1 VIRGRDI
8 ETILFYT
15 TMEAARILRVSTQ
28 TIRNYIYSGKIKS
41 RPGFR
46 VQRGI
51 NPLRGEALVQLGRR
65 LKNEKGS
72 GETVSIDFV
81 GRLADLIYIEQNI
94 KSMLKKALALVL
106 DLTGFRIGYIHL
118 IDEKTQRLK
127 LYAHQG
133 LSKEYQDEIEDIHL
147 VESIPGKAA
156 KGKKPLIVK
165 NLTEIAD
172 LSGAITQ
179 KGKMMYHA
187 SFPLEFGN
195 QILGTLSLTT
205 DQRER
210 LTRDKVD
217 LLVALARQISVAVG
231 NRQLFDKICH
241 AKSEWENA
249 IDSLSDLII
258 ICDDEFQILKTNR
271 VLFDRYGFLLEN
283 VVGRDCDE
291 IFYNE
296 KTFPVSLYDYKR
308 MVRAGMSFADE
319 AESPKYDGIFA
330 ITISPLLNME
340 KQLIGSVHVI
350 KEVTETR
357 QLEREKK
364 DLWDR
369 MACITDGIVELDERG
384 SIRTWDRGAETL
396 LGYSEKEVKGKF
408 LDKTILSEELGQSYE
423 EFLTRVCTDGHGE
436 ELETEGL
443 TKDGR
448 AIPLSLTL
456 GAKHNHQGKIL
467 GITGFIRD
475 IRGRSAIF
483 SKISWKISWIGSIL
497 GLGIQKKVAG
507 WRTSRRLRTGDSK
520 EGGRVED
527 LKEIEE
533 AALKGV
539 AMVGK
544 LRKFSKEG
552 AEKEFGRVN
561 AQHLFRELIALT
573 REKWAE
579 DLESK
584 GIQVEVSE
592 DQRKLPAIHGDKG
605 ELREAF
611 LHIISNA
618 MESMGPGGTLTLK
631 SRTDRNWI
639 TVSITDTGIGM
650 RQEEKR
656 RAFDPFYSSRG
667 PEREGLGLTLSQ
679 WIVRRHRGE
688 TLIKSER
695 GRGTTVTIK
704 LPVSKE
710 EGFEGR

>member
-1 VIRGRDI
+1 
-8 ETILFYT
+8 
-15 TMEAARILRVSTQ
+15 
-28 TIRNYIYSGKIKS
+28 
-41 RPGFR
+41 
-46 VQRGI
+46 
-51 NPLRGEALVQLGRR
+51 
-65 LKNEKGS
+65 
-72 GETVSIDFV
+72 
-81 GRLADLIYIEQNI
+81 
-94 KSMLKKALALVL
+94 MLKKALVLVL
-106 DLTGFRIGYIHL
+106 DLAGFRIGYIHL
-118 IDEKTQRLK
+118 IEEKTQRLK
-127 LYAHQG
+127 LYAHHG

-187 SFPLEFGN
+187 SFPLEFGK

-231 NRQLFDKICH
+231 NRQLFDKICQ

-249 IDSLSDLII
+249 IDSLADLII

-319 AESPKYDGIFA
+319 VESPKYDGIFA

-408 LDKTILSEELGQSYE
+408 LDKTILSEESGQSYE
-423 EFLTRVCTDGHGE
+423 EFLARVCTDGHGGE
-436 ELETEGL
+436 FETEGL

-475 IRGRSAIF
+475 IRGRKENEQKEIQTAKDLAMEGVVRKVSNF
-483 SKISWKISWIGSIL
+483 FENIL
-497 GLGIQKKVAG
+497 EDILDRLDLGPE
-507 WRTSRRLRTGDSK
+507 DSK

-544 LRKFSKEG
+544 LRKFAKEG
-552 AEKEFGRVN
+552 AEKEFGRVH
-561 AQHLFRELIALT
+561 AQHLFSELIALT
-573 REKWAE
+573 KEKWAE

-584 GIQVEVSE
+584 GIQIEVSE

-704 LPVSKE
+704 LPVPKE

>member
-1 VIRGRDI
+1 
-8 ETILFYT
+8 
-15 TMEAARILRVSTQ
+15 M
-28 TIRNYIYSGKIKS
+28 
-41 RPGFR
+41 
-46 VQRGI
+46 
-51 NPLRGEALVQLGRR
+51 RGEALVQLGRR

-127 LYAHQG
+127 LYAHHG

-231 NRQLFDKICH
+231 NRQLFDKICQ

-258 ICDDEFQILKTNR
+258 ICDDEFRILKTNR

-319 AESPKYDGIFA
+319 VEGLKYEGIFA

-408 LDKTILSEELGQSYE
+408 LDKTILSEESGQSYE

-475 IRGRSAIF
+475 IRGRKENEQKEIQTAKELAMEGVVRKVSNF
-483 SKISWKISWIGSIL
+483 FENIL
-497 GLGIQKKVAG
+497 EDILDRLDLG
-507 WRTSRRLRTGDSK
+507 TGDSK
-520 EGGRVED
+520 EGGQVED

-544 LRKFSKEG
+544 LRKFAKEG

-592 DQRKLPAIHGDKG
+592 DQRKLPTIHGDKG

-631 SRTDRNWI
+631 SRTDRNWV
-639 TVSITDTGIGM
+639 TVSIMDTGIGM

-688 TLIKSER
+688 ILIKSER